1 MELSNLERIKSIT
14 FEDISQLH
22 KDGAAIQDVD
32 FISWIFERIYIFYKY
47 HIRNY
52 GVHPKYFIDES
63 RYEISIKGGD
73 EKIVITE
80 GMVNF
85 FEDFVEKKL
94 AKVTKSELAV
104 LETYRDELSREE
116 KSEELLEDMSDTE
129 KSVYEK
135 NISKIKKIIKE
146 LEKSRLK
153 KINELKGFRDLLL
166 TANNQIPLL
175 NGLIKSSMEQF
186 LDDLPGQNIVAD
198 REYQRLRRWVKGGKA
213 DPNVQEAFKA
223 ALKKHKLSFIYHE
236 DEKSFQISVDG
247 KLIDEQGK
255 YFDISAA
262 VANASKI
269 PRRKFDE
276 KHLETPEDWR
286 PYNTDGS
293 IRLIKEIGIALGG
306 IVKLSDLKEILNE
319 VLRDSNM
326 GYPGSGYNEKNEKIE
341 KGFDTWKG
349 SVDLSGVEIVERI
362 TSKEEEKMQDSRHL
376 QDIAYNSYQPYV
388 EAAYDLISLYYE
400 EEILKEFKDFLN
412 KTKKVIQK
420 YITEE
425 ESKKVDVLV
434 IGMYRN
440 LSSTK
445 TKLFKRY
452 INDFNALIDELGNLN
467 MLWLSLY
474 EEFNSSDWVE
484 NE

>member
-14 FEDISQLH
+14 FEDISQIH
-22 KDGAAIQDVD
+22 KDGAAIQDID

-52 GVHPKYFIDES
+52 GVHPRYFIDES

-73 EKIVITE
+73 EKIIITE

-104 LETYRDELSREE
+104 LETHRDELSKEE
-116 KSEELLEDMSDTE
+116 IREELLKEVSGEEVSDYG
-129 KSVYEK
+129 KK
-135 NISKIKKIIKE
+135 ISKLKNKIKE
-146 LEKSRLK
+146 LENIRLK

-213 DPNVQEAFKA
+213 DPNVQDAFKA
-223 ALKKHKLSFIYHE
+223 ALKKYKLSFIYHE
-236 DEKSFQISVDG
+236 DDKSFQISVDD
-247 KLIDEQGK
+247 KLLDEPEK
-255 YFDISAA
+255 YFDISTA
-262 VANASKI
+262 VTNARKI

-306 IVKLSDLKEILNE
+306 VVKLSDLKEVLNE
-319 VLRDSNM
+319 VLKDSNM

-341 KGFDTWKG
+341 KGFDTWNR
-349 SVDLSGVEIVERI
+349 SADLSGIEIVERI
-362 TSKEEEKMQDSRHL
+362 TSKVEEKMQDSRHL
-376 QDIAYNSYQPYV
+376 QDVAYNSFQPYV
-388 EAAYDLISLYYE
+388 DSAYDLISLYYE

-412 KTKKVIQK
+412 KTKKVIKK

-434 IGMYRN
+434 ISMYSN
-440 LSSTK
+440 LSSTSK
-445 TKLFKRY
+445 ELFKRY
-452 INDFNALIDELGNLN
+452 LNDFNALVDELGNLN
-467 MLWLSLY
+467 LLWLSLY
-474 EEFNSSDWVE
+474 EELNSSDWVK

>member
-1 MELSNLERIKSIT
+1 MELSNLEKIKSIT
-14 FEDISQLH
+14 FEDISQIH
-22 KDGAAIQDVD
+22 KDGAAIQDIT
-32 FISWIFERIYIFYKY
+32 FHSWLFSRIWLFYKY
-47 HIRNY
+47 DIRNY

-63 RYEISIKGGD
+63 IYEISLKDKD
-73 EKIVITE
+73 EKIIITQ

-85 FEDFVEKKL
+85 FEDFVERKL
-94 AKVTKSELAV
+94 AKVTKSELAE
-104 LETYRDELSREE
+104 LETYRDELSKEE
-116 KSEELLEDMSDTE
+116 IREELLKELSDE
-129 KSVYEK
+129 ELSIYEK
-135 NISKIKKIIKE
+135 KISK
-146 LEKSRLK
+146 LEKQIKQLEDIRLQ

-166 TANNQIPLL
+166 TANGQISFLH
-175 NGLIKSSMEQF
+175 GLIKSSMEQF
-186 LDDLPGQNIVAD
+186 LDDLPGQNVVAD
-198 REYQRLRRWVKGGKA
+198 REYQRIRRWVKGGKA
-213 DPNVQEAFKA
+213 DTNVQNAFIA

-247 KLIDEQGK
+247 KLIDEPEK
-255 YFDISAA
+255 YFDISTA

-293 IRLIKEIGIALGG
+293 IRLIKEMGIALGG

-319 VLRDSNM
+319 VLKDSNM

-341 KGFDTWKG
+341 KGYDTWNG
-349 SVDLSGVEIVERI
+349 SANLSGIEIVERI
-362 TSKEEEKMQDSRHL
+362 TSKEEAKMQDSRHL
-376 QDIAYNSYQPYV
+376 QDVAYNAFQPYV
-388 EAAYDLISLYYE
+388 DAAYDLIFLYHK
-400 EEILKEFKDFLN
+400 EEILKEFQDFLN

-420 YITEE
+420 HITKG
-425 ESKKVDVLV
+425 ESKKVDVLD
-434 IGMYRN
+434 ISMYSN

-452 INDFNALIDELGNLN
+452 INDFNTLIDELGDFSKV
-467 MLWLSLY
+467 WLSLH
-474 EEFNSSDWVE
+474 EELNSSDWVE